1 MTKLSRHS
9 FVLMIALQ
17 FVCGCL
23 AAVSSTVDGRRT
35 ICMTAVVRVA
45 DGRHTI
51 RKQTQQ
57 ERPASVTV

>member
-1 MTKLSRHS
+1 
-9 FVLMIALQ
+9 MIALQ

-57 ERPASVTV
+57 ERPASVKV